1 MQGRLPFRK
10 TKETYKTMES
20 KSILILLVVIL
31 LSSSCKS
38 KKLIETTKVDSVITT
53 VQKVELATDSS
64 DIETTEEIAYVFDT
78 LVNHQVT
85 PLEAIR
91 GDYKYKLKAIHIK
104 RHIKERKRLQSLKI
118 DKKENKAIKVD
129 KTTIQEEKP
138 KGNNTLLYLLGI
150 GIVVYLILKKL

>member
-1 MQGRLPFRK
+1 
-10 TKETYKTMES
+10 MES
-20 KSILILLVVIL
+20 KSVIVLLVVIL

-38 KKLIETTKVDSVITT
+38 KKLVETTKVDSVITT

-64 DIETTEEIAYVFDT
+64 DIETTEEIAYIFDT

-138 KGNNTLLYLLGI
+138 KGNNTLLIILGI
-150 GIVVYLILKKL
+150 GVVVYLILKKL

>member
-1 MQGRLPFRK
+1 MVAK
-10 TKETYKTMES
+10 KI
-20 KSILILLVVIL
+20 ILGLVVIL
-31 LSSSCKS
+31 LLSSCKS
-38 KKLIETTKVDSVITT
+38 KKLVETTKVDSVITV

-118 DKKENKAIKVD
+118 DKKENKAIKMD

-138 KGNNTLLYLLGI
+138 KGNNTLLLILGI
-150 GIVVYLILKKL
+150 GVVVYLILKKL

>member
-1 MQGRLPFRK
+1 
-10 TKETYKTMES
+10 
-20 KSILILLVVIL
+20 LVVIL

-38 KKLIETTKVDSVITT
+38 KKLVETTKVDSVITI

-64 DIETTEEIAYVFDT
+64 DIETTEEIAYIFDT

-91 GDYKYKLKAIHIK
+91 GDYKHKLKAIHIK

-150 GIVVYLILKKL
+150 GVVIYLILKKL

>member
-1 MQGRLPFRK
+1 MVAKKIIFV
-10 TKETYKTMES
+10 M
-20 KSILILLVVIL
+20 VVIL
-31 LSSSCKS
+31 LLSSCKS
-38 KKLIETTKVDSVITT
+38 KKLVETTKVDSVITT

-150 GIVVYLILKKL
+150 GVVIYLILKKL

>member
-1 MQGRLPFRK
+1 MVAK
-10 TKETYKTMES
+10 KI
-20 KSILILLVVIL
+20 ILGLVVIL
-31 LSSSCKS
+31 LLSSCKS
-38 KKLIETTKVDSVITT
+38 KKLVETTKVDSVITV

-118 DKKENKAIKVD
+118 DKKENKAIKVQ
-129 KTTIQEEKP
+129 KVSTIEEKP
-138 KGNNTLLYLLGI
+138 KNNTTLFLILGI
-150 GIVVYLILKKL
+150 AIAVYLILKKL

>member
-1 MQGRLPFRK
+1 MVAKRI
-10 TKETYKTMES
+10 
-20 KSILILLVVIL
+20 ILGLVVIL
-31 LSSSCKS
+31 LLSSCKS
-38 KKLIETTKVDSVITT
+38 RKLVETTKVDSVITT

-104 RHIKERKRLQSLKI
+104 RHIKEKKRLQSLKI
-118 DKKENKAIKVD
+118 DKKENKAIKVQ
-129 KTTIQEEKP
+129 KVSTIEEKP
-138 KGNNTLLYLLGI
+138 KNNTTLFLILGI
-150 GIVVYLILKKL
+150 AIAVYLILKKL

>member
-1 MQGRLPFRK
+1 MVAKRIIFV
-10 TKETYKTMES
+10 
-20 KSILILLVVIL
+20 LVVIL
-31 LSSSCKS
+31 LLSSCKS

-53 VQKVELATDSS
+53 VQKVELSTDSS

-118 DKKENKAIKVD
+118 DKKENKAIKVQ
-129 KTTIQEEKP
+129 KVSTIEEKP
-138 KGNNTLLYLLGI
+138 KNNTTLFLILGI
-150 GIVVYLILKKL
+150 AIAVYLILKKL

>member
-1 MQGRLPFRK
+1 MVAK
-10 TKETYKTMES
+10 KI
-20 KSILILLVVIL
+20 ILGLVVIL
-31 LSSSCKS
+31 LLSSCKS
-38 KKLIETTKVDSVITT
+38 KKLVETTKVDSVITV

-85 PLEAIR
+85 PLEAIK

-138 KGNNTLLYLLGI
+138 KGNNTLLLILGI
-150 GIVVYLILKKL
+150 GVVVYLILKKL

>member
-1 MQGRLPFRK
+1 
-10 TKETYKTMES
+10 MES
-20 KSILILLVVIL
+20 KSIIVLMVVIL

-38 KKLIETTKVDSVITT
+38 KKLVETTKVDSVITL

-138 KGNNTLLYLLGI
+138 KGNNTLLLILGI
-150 GIVVYLILKKL
+150 GVVVYLILKKL

>member
-1 MQGRLPFRK
+1 
-10 TKETYKTMES
+10 
-20 KSILILLVVIL
+20 V
-31 LSSSCKS
+31 
-38 KKLIETTKVDSVITT
+38 ETTKVDSVITI

-64 DIETTEEIAYVFDT
+64 DIETTEEIAYIFDT

-118 DKKENKAIKVD
+118 AKVENKAIKVD

-138 KGNNTLLYLLGI
+138 KGNNTLLIILGI
-150 GIVVYLILKKL
+150 GVVVYLILKKL

>member
-1 MQGRLPFRK
+1 
-10 TKETYKTMES
+10 
-20 KSILILLVVIL
+20 LVVIL

-38 KKLIETTKVDSVITT
+38 KKLVETTKVDSVVTI

-64 DIETTEEIAYVFDT
+64 DIETTEEIAYIFDT

-91 GDYKYKLKAIHIK
+91 GDYKHKLKAIHIK

-138 KGNNTLLYLLGI
+138 KNNTTLFLILGI
-150 GIVVYLILKKL
+150 AIAIYLILKKL

>member
-1 MQGRLPFRK
+1 MVAKRIIFV
-10 TKETYKTMES
+10 
-20 KSILILLVVIL
+20 LVVIL

-38 KKLIETTKVDSVITT
+38 KKLVETTKVDSVITT

-118 DKKENKAIKVD
+118 DKKENKAIKID
-129 KTTIQEEKP
+129 KTVIQEEKP

-150 GIVVYLILKKL
+150 GVVVYLILKKL

>member
-1 MQGRLPFRK
+1 
-10 TKETYKTMES
+10 MES
-20 KSILILLVVIL
+20 KSIIVLLVVIL

-38 KKLIETTKVDSVITT
+38 KKLVETTKVDSVITV

-118 DKKENKAIKVD
+118 AKKENKAIKVD

-138 KGNNTLLYLLGI
+138 KGNNTLLLILGI
-150 GIVVYLILKKL
+150 GVVVYLILKKL

>member
-1 MQGRLPFRK
+1 M
-10 TKETYKTMES
+10 
-20 KSILILLVVIL
+20 VVIL

-38 KKLIETTKVDSVITT
+38 KKLVETTKVDSVITI

-91 GDYKYKLKAIHIK
+91 GDYKHKLKAIHIK

-150 GIVVYLILKKL
+150 GVVVYLILKKL

>member
-1 MQGRLPFRK
+1 VQGRLQIRE
-10 TKETYKTMES
+10 TKKTYKTMES
-20 KSILILLVVIL
+20 KSVIILLVVIL

-38 KKLIETTKVDSVITT
+38 KKLVETTKVDSVITI

-138 KGNNTLLYLLGI
+138 KNNTTLFLILGI
-150 GIVVYLILKKL
+150 AIAVYLILKKL

>member
-1 MQGRLPFRK
+1 M
-10 TKETYKTMES
+10 
-20 KSILILLVVIL
+20 VVIL
-31 LSSSCKS
+31 LLSSCKS
-38 KKLIETTKVDSVITT
+38 KKLVETTKVDSVITI

-118 DKKENKAIKVD
+118 DKKKNKAIKVD

-138 KGNNTLLYLLGI
+138 KGNNTLLLILGI
-150 GIVVYLILKKL
+150 GVVVYLILKKL

>member
-1 MQGRLPFRK
+1 
-10 TKETYKTMES
+10 MES
-20 KSILILLVVIL
+20 KSITILLVVIL

-38 KKLIETTKVDSVITT
+38 KKLVETTKVDSVITL

-138 KGNNTLLYLLGI
+138 KNNTTLFLILGI
-150 GIVVYLILKKL
+150 AIAVYLILKKL

>member
-1 MQGRLPFRK
+1 M
-10 TKETYKTMES
+10 
-20 KSILILLVVIL
+20 VVIL

-38 KKLIETTKVDSVITT
+38 KKLVETTKVDSVITI

-118 DKKENKAIKVD
+118 AKVEKKAIKID
-129 KTTIQEEKP
+129 KTVVQEEKP
-138 KGNNTLLYLLGI
+138 KNNTTLFLILGI
-150 GIVVYLILKKL
+150 AIAVYLILKKL

>member
-1 MQGRLPFRK
+1 
-10 TKETYKTMES
+10 
-20 KSILILLVVIL
+20 LVVIL

-38 KKLIETTKVDSVITT
+38 KKLVETTKVDSVITI

-91 GDYKYKLKAIHIK
+91 GDYKHKLKAIYIK

-150 GIVVYLILKKL
+150 GVVVYLILKKL

>member
-1 MQGRLPFRK
+1 MVAKRIIFV
-10 TKETYKTMES
+10 
-20 KSILILLVVIL
+20 LVVIL
-31 LSSSCKS
+31 LLSSCKS
-38 KKLIETTKVDSVITT
+38 KKLVETTKVDSVITV

-104 RHIKERKRLQSLKI
+104 RHIKEKKRLQSLKI

-129 KTTIQEEKP
+129 KTVVQEEKP

>member
-1 MQGRLPFRK
+1 
-10 TKETYKTMES
+10 MES
-20 KSILILLVVIL
+20 KSVIILLVVIL

-38 KKLIETTKVDSVITT
+38 KKLVETTKVDSVVTV

-91 GDYKYKLKAIHIK
+91 GDYKHKLKAIYIK

-118 DKKENKAIKVD
+118 AKVENKAIKVD

-150 GIVVYLILKKL
+150 GVVVYLILKKL

>member
-1 MQGRLPFRK
+1 MVAKRIIFV
-10 TKETYKTMES
+10 M
-20 KSILILLVVIL
+20 VVIL
-31 LSSSCKS
+31 LLSSCKS
-38 KKLIETTKVDSVITT
+38 KKLVETTKVDSVITV

-138 KGNNTLLYLLGI
+138 KGNNTLLLILGI

>member
-1 MQGRLPFRK
+1 
-10 TKETYKTMES
+10 MES
-20 KSILILLVVIL
+20 KSIIVLMVVIL

-38 KKLIETTKVDSVITT
+38 KKLVETTKVDSVITI

-91 GDYKYKLKAIHIK
+91 GDYKHKLKAIYIK

-118 DKKENKAIKVD
+118 AKAENKAIKVD

-138 KGNNTLLYLLGI
+138 KGNNTLLIILGI

>member
-1 MQGRLPFRK
+1 
-10 TKETYKTMES
+10 MES
-20 KSILILLVVIL
+20 KSITILLVVIL

-38 KKLIETTKVDSVITT
+38 KKLVETTKVDSVITL

-118 DKKENKAIKVD
+118 DKKENKAIKVQ
-129 KTTIQEEKP
+129 KVSTIEEKP
-138 KGNNTLLYLLGI
+138 KNNTTLFLILGI
-150 GIVVYLILKKL
+150 AIAVYLILKKL

>member
-1 MQGRLPFRK
+1 
-10 TKETYKTMES
+10 
-20 KSILILLVVIL
+20 LVVIL

-38 KKLIETTKVDSVITT
+38 KKLVETTKVDSVVTI

-64 DIETTEEIAYVFDT
+64 DIETTEEIAYIFDT

-91 GDYKYKLKAIHIK
+91 GDYKHKLKAIYIK

-150 GIVVYLILKKL
+150 GVVVYLILKKL

>member
-1 MQGRLPFRK
+1 
-10 TKETYKTMES
+10 MES
-20 KSILILLVVIL
+20 KSIIVLMVVIL

-38 KKLIETTKVDSVITT
+38 KKLVETTKVDSVITI

-64 DIETTEEIAYVFDT
+64 DIETTEEIAYIFDT

-91 GDYKYKLKAIHIK
+91 GDYKHKLKAIHIK

-129 KTTIQEEKP
+129 KTVVQEEKP

-150 GIVVYLILKKL
+150 GVVVYLILKKL

>member
-1 MQGRLPFRK
+1 
-10 TKETYKTMES
+10 MES
-20 KSILILLVVIL
+20 KSIIVLMVVIL

-38 KKLIETTKVDSVITT
+38 KKLVETTKVDSVITI
-53 VQKVELATDSS
+53 VQKVELAIDSS

-138 KGNNTLLYLLGI
+138 KGNNTLLLILGI
-150 GIVVYLILKKL
+150 GVVVYLILKKL

>member
-1 MQGRLPFRK
+1 
-10 TKETYKTMES
+10 
-20 KSILILLVVIL
+20 LVVIL

-38 KKLIETTKVDSVITT
+38 KKLVETTKVDSVITI

-91 GDYKYKLKAIHIK
+91 GDYKYKLKAIYIK

-150 GIVVYLILKKL
+150 GVVVYLILKKL

>member
-1 MQGRLPFRK
+1 
-10 TKETYKTMES
+10 MES
-20 KSILILLVVIL
+20 KSVIILLVVIL

-38 KKLIETTKVDSVITT
+38 KKLVETTKVDSVITV

-91 GDYKYKLKAIHIK
+91 GDYKHKLKAIHIK

-138 KGNNTLLYLLGI
+138 KGNNTLLLILGI

>member
-1 MQGRLPFRK
+1 
-10 TKETYKTMES
+10 
-20 KSILILLVVIL
+20 LVVIL

-38 KKLIETTKVDSVITT
+38 KKLVETTKVDSVITI

-64 DIETTEEIAYVFDT
+64 DIETTEEIAYIFDT

-138 KGNNTLLYLLGI
+138 KGNNTLFLILGI
-150 GIVVYLILKKL
+150 GVVVYLILKKL